1 MRDCKILIATAML
14 WIAGASVVGAQNART
29 SNPVEGNAEAMGRG
43 SLLFRARCAGC
54 HGLDAKGVNGPDLT
68 AALGGM
74 NDERFFKTVRNG
86 QGVEMPRFDSIQT
99 TDVQVWE
106 ILSHLRGLARGE
118 AAETIHGDA
127 ANGARIFQTRCMGC
141 HRVNG
146 KGGALGPDLSR
157 IGALRSPSALARK
170 VRDPN
175 QALVSGFRPVTL
187 VLSDGKRVRGV
198 GKNEDAFS
206 IQIMD
211 MTERIQ
217 GFSKR
222 DLREIIREPRSPMPV
237 FGAEQLNNTDLNDL
251 VSHLLTL
258 RQTST
263 LVH

>member
-1 MRDCKILIATAML
+1 MRDCKILLAAVL
-14 WIAGASVVGAQNART
+14 LLAGASVAAAQNVRA
-29 SNPVEGNAEAMGRG
+29 SNPVEGNTEAMGRG

-74 NDERFFKTVRNG
+74 NDERFFRTVRNG
-86 QGVEMPRFDSIQT
+86 QGVEMPRFGSDQT
-99 TDVQVWE
+99 SDIQVWE

-118 AAETIHGDA
+118 ATETIHGDV

-157 IGALRSPSALARK
+157 IGSLRSPSALARK

-175 QALVSGFRPVTL
+175 QALMTGFRPVTL
-187 VLSDGKRVRGV
+187 VLGDGKRVRGV
-198 GKNEDAFS
+198 SKNEDAFS

-211 MTERIQ
+211 VSERIQ
-217 GFSKR
+217 GFFKHE
-222 DLREIIREPRSPMPV
+222 LREIIREPRSPMPV
-237 FGAEQLNNTDLNDL
+237 FGPEQLNNTDLNDL

-258 RQTST
+258 RQPST
-263 LVH
+263 LIP